1 MLLCGSLIAACS
13 LSTSVLL
20 FRSSERDNN
29 NNNQGLKEKKPRRTR
44 ARLRAMPT
52 FLKGETFRFI
62 FFSSF
67 FLEAED
73 INRRKF
79 THVNRVC
86 RHATPIS
93 TRMGIFGIRSNS
105 RMILQ
110 VPMCSRNLK
119 AISFL
124 FLMFIFFLFFELKIP
139 PIPSIPRFPG
149 IEPFCFSLNVRRV
162 MAIRLSSNPSTSISR
177 DTVGLID
184 DALVCWNISN
194 FIKCVSS
201 EILDN
206 EPAINCHL
214 PAYLLSRK
222 RYKSFL

>member
-86 RHATPIS
+86 RHANFNKN
-93 TRMGIFGIRSNS
+93 GNLWNS
-105 RMILQ
+105 FELANDFTG
-110 VPMCSRNLK
+110 SRNLK